1 MRRRTSTWKW
11 EGPEAQAVFAEWDG
25 FPGAQATSEKVDK
38 SESLVGVR
46 SPLRVLDVGCGTGR
60 HALEM
65 AQRGYNVAD
74 SYLDEAA
81 YDFSLAYYHTL
92 GFMSDEELAQRFQ
105 RIRASLRPS
114 AKFLLRQAGPRLLP
128 GVESTKKTR
137 GWAERD
143 GKFLLSE
150 KQIEDGYRNKLGIVI
165 DTEAQEINEFR
176 EHQKAFALDDVIAV
190 LGGAGFSG
198 IQIYAALDGTPATP
212 ERFGVFVCRG

>member
-1 MRRRTSTWKW
+1 MRRRTITWKW

-65 AQRGYNVAD
+65 AQRGYNVVGIDVAD

-92 GFMSDEELAQRFQ
+92 GFMSDEELAQHFQ

-114 AKFLLRQAGPRLLP
+114 AKFLPRQAGPRLLP
-128 GVESTKKTR
+128 GVESTKKT
-137 GWAERD
+137 
-143 GKFLLSE
+143 
-150 KQIEDGYRNKLGIVI
+150 
-165 DTEAQEINEFR
+165 
-176 EHQKAFALDDVIAV
+176 
-190 LGGAGFSG
+190 
-198 IQIYAALDGTPATP
+198 
-212 ERFGVFVCRG
+212 